1 MYSCLG
7 EFFARF
13 MPHSHIYDNNYLLT
27 FHATEI
33 ISYFLFFLILLL
45 EFALMSFNLDLKK

>member
-45 EFALMSFNLDLKK
+45 GFALMSFNLDLKK